1 MQINISV
8 IQAAASSQL
17 GRLELRNI
25 DGDQTC
31 VCNKSFSGWVVHVFR
46 YKFSKN
52 YRAQEQET
60 RRQILT
66 AALGNGSEPFTLSEV
81 QQNSLLDRRQFNR
94 YINTELKRLASAN
107 TTGRDKPGV
116 IPPSGSTQTSQADET
131 PAQATNEEPTL
142 DKEPGVISTST
153 SAQNTKADETSAQAT
168 NEEPT
173 LDKESGVIS
182 TSTSAQN
189 TKADETPTQATNE
202 EPIPDKE
209 PNATLLDTSAQ
220 NTQADETPT
229 QATNE
234 EPKLDKEPGVI
245 PPSTSAQNTEADET
259 PAQATNEEP
268 IPDKEPNATLL
279 DTSAQNTEADETP
292 AQATNEEPKLDK
304 EPGVIPPSTS
314 AQNTEADETLT
325 QATNEEPKLD
335 KEPGVIPPSGS
346 TQTSQAD
353 ETPAQATNVV
363 SKPDQP
369 SITSEKRSGGDKI
382 LPETKK
388 NTQRSSLSRPTASS
402 QSRTTQKAA
411 SKKAS
416 NETLKPKGIPIYRT
430 THALDRQHQKDNR
443 AAGGKLQPTSERK
456 LGKASN
462 EALRPTGKAIYRTTH
477 ALDSQHQKDNR
488 DAGGKLQPTSERNPI
503 QGRTRQTSSTEKAKP
518 QKATSNRTRTSTP
531 IPTTRKISA
540 DSRPITTETITVNYE
555 DTMSNS
561 DNQTWIRKR
570 DLWARDHL
578 TEDHVAAVFYV
589 GDDSGEILHNIAIS
603 EIRRECVPTVA
614 TLEKRIGE
622 RLEQYN
628 PDANANTKHFLTY
641 LTLRNDRVP
650 EERGRLFE
658 TEDMKK
664 SSPTAIWRDSFSAGG
679 ILGIPPNVTECGRR
693 LPTEALMFC
702 ANKIIS
708 KLPVETKTGVFRGD
722 EGSEAYSLV
731 AEMYESSSDPEYRKE
746 FSPNGQELAEKD
758 FEWLLE
764 YVASFGSF
772 CNQ

>member
-1 MQINISV
+1 MQINSSV

-60 RRQILT
+60 RRQILA
-66 AALGNGSEPFTLSEV
+66 AALGNGNEEFTLSEV
-81 QQNSLLDRRQFNR
+81 QQDSVLDRRRFNR
-94 YINTELKRLASAN
+94 YIDTELKKLASSG
-107 TTGRDKPGV
+107 TTGHEGPDV
-116 IPPSGSTQTSQADET
+116 IHPS
-131 PAQATNEEPTL
+131 
-142 DKEPGVISTST
+142 
-153 SAQNTKADETSAQAT
+153 
-168 NEEPT
+168 
-173 LDKESGVIS
+173 
-182 TSTSAQN
+182 
-189 TKADETPTQATNE
+189 
-202 EPIPDKE
+202 
-209 PNATLLDTSAQ
+209 TSAQ
-220 NTQADETPT
+220 NTQAEKTLS
-229 QATNE
+229 QATSE
-234 EPKLDKEPGVI
+234 EPESVQEPSAT
-245 PPSTSAQNTEADET
+245 PS
-259 PAQATNEEP
+259 
-268 IPDKEPNATLL
+268 
-279 DTSAQNTEADETP
+279 DTS
-292 AQATNEEPKLDK
+292 
-304 EPGVIPPSTS
+304 V
-314 AQNTEADETLT
+314 
-325 QATNEEPKLD
+325 
-335 KEPGVIPPSGS
+335 
-346 TQTSQAD
+346 QTSQTA
-353 ETPAQATNVV
+353 ETLAQATNVV

-369 SITSEKRSGGDKI
+369 SATSAKSSGDSHVP
-382 LPETKK
+382 PETRKK
-388 NTQRSSLSRPTASS
+388 TQRPNLSRPTASS
-402 QSRTTQKAA
+402 QSKTVQ
-411 SKKAS
+411 KKAS
-416 NETLKPKGIPIYRT
+416 NEPFKPKT
-430 THALDRQHQKDNR
+430 VQKKASNEPFKSKTVQKKTSNEPFKSR
-443 AAGGKLQPTSERK
+443 AMPKKVSSDAGGKLQPTSERK
-456 LGKASN
+456 
-462 EALRPTGKAIYRTTH
+462 
-477 ALDSQHQKDNR
+477 
-488 DAGGKLQPTSERNPI
+488 PI

-518 QKATSNRTRTSTP
+518 QKATSNRTKTSAP
-531 IPTTRKISA
+531 ISTTGKTAA
-540 DSRPITTETITVNYE
+540 DSRPVTTETITVNYE

-589 GDDSGEILHNIAIS
+589 GGDSGEIPHNIAIS

-693 LPTEALMFC
+693 LPTETLMFC

-722 EGSEAYSLV
+722 EGGEAYSLV
-731 AEMYESSSDPEYRKE
+731 AEMYESSADPEYRKE